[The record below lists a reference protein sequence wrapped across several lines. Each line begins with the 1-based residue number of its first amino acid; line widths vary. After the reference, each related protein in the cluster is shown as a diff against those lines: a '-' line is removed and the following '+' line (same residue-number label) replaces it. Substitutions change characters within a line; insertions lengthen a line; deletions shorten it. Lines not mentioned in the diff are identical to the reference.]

1 MVTCARS
8 LQGGVSARGQQLF
21 AVHVHRQ
28 RELSILFYRHEGTHA
43 CGEVR
48 VSHPLPLSPIDG
60 ARVLTVTC
68 TIVCVVCGRP
78 TARASSPFGALAAA
92 AILEGGDQ
100 GQPGGL
106 PPDFAPRPSGFSSSP
121 TYLPPRTPLPLPPV
135 AHHHHDHQKGPRIRA
150 ADGKWWWRTSTF
162 AAAPSAGGA
171 QRERA
176 GSGWCPLAVVGVR
189 PGAAVGRLP
198 QLPQGDEVGPR
209 PFIL

>member
-8 LQGGVSARGQQLF
+8 LQGGASARGQQLF

-28 RELSILFYRHEGTHA
+28 RELSILFYRHEGPHA

-48 VSHPLPLSPIDG
+48 VSNPLPLPRSMVRANCHVYD
-60 ARVLTVTC
+60 C
-68 TIVCVVCGRP
+68 VCVVCGRP

-100 GQPGGL
+100 GQPGGP

-121 TYLPPRTPLPLPPV
+121 TYLPRTPLPLPPL

-150 ADGKWWWRTSTF
+150 ADGKWGWRTSAF

-176 GSGWCPLAVVGVR
+176 RGSGWCPLAVVGVR
-189 PGAAVGRLP
+189 PGAAVRRLP
-198 QLPQGDEVGPR
+198 QLPQGDEVGPS